1 MKKKKTSKRTEGRAK
16 RPAKKAKAAKKAAP
30 IPPGYRNVTPY
41 IVCRNASS
49 AIDFYKRAFGAKEK
63 VRMPA
68 PDGKVMHAEIKI
80 GDSMIMLS
88 DEMPEFGALSPE
100 TIGGSPQSVF
110 LYVKNV
116 DAVASQAV
124 AAGATVV
131 MPVADM
137 FWGDRYGKF
146 KDPYGHQWQIATHK
160 EDLTA
165 KEMAKRQQAAFA
177 QGQ

>member
-1 MKKKKTSKRTEGRAK
+1 MKKKKTSKRAEGRAK
-16 RPAKKAKAAKKAAP
+16 RPAKKAAKKATP
-30 IPPGYRNVTPY
+30 IPSGYRNVTPY

-63 VRMPA
+63 ARMPG
-68 PDGKVMHAEIKI
+68 PGGKVMHAEIKI

-116 DAVASQAV
+116 DAVADKAV

-165 KEMAKRQQAAFA
+165 KEMAKRQQAAMT